1 MKHIII
7 NILIFIFTVTFLT
20 SCFYKDNSPPEVTT
34 NNDITRVEIPEK
46 YFYEPIV
53 TVETEPETTIEE
65 TTAIEI
71 EETSVSEI
79 EETTST
85 VIVIEETAL
94 IANSPGI
101 SPADAESSY
110 YYNVTEEERD
120 MIARVVYLESGI
132 CSFECQLDTAS
143 VIFNRLDDGR
153 WGDTI
158 SDVIYYKNA
167 FSTAPHIYK
176 ETTVPTKSVY
186 EAVDYVIQNGPTI
199 PTYVRYFRINYDF
212 KWEGYRNYKVID
224 NVYFGYLEGWEDGA
238 W

>member
-1 MKHIII
+1 MKHIAI
-7 NILIFIFTVTFLT
+7 NMLLFILTTTFLT
-20 SCFYKDNSPPEVTT
+20 GCFFDKDNSAPEVTT
-34 NNDITRVEIPEK
+34 IDDVTRIEIPEK
-46 YFYEPIV
+46 YFNEPDV
-53 TVETEPETTIEE
+53 TVKNTPEIIIEE
-65 TTAIEI
+65 TTIAET
-71 EETSVSEI
+71 EEA
-79 EETTST
+79 TST
-85 VIVIEETAL
+85 IIVIEETAPTST
-94 IANSPGI
+94 SPEI
-101 SPADAESSY
+101 SPADSDGSC
-110 YYNVTEEERD
+110 YYNVTDEERD

-176 ETTVPTKSVY
+176 DTTVPTKSVY

-212 KWEGYRNYKVID
+212 KWKGYRNYKVID
-224 NVYFGYLEGWEDGA
+224 NVYFGYLEGWENGA